1 MKKEKKPPYV
11 APEVYGMLMAEVQS
25 IICNSPQPGQIE
37 EIQYEDWLI

>member
-1 MKKEKKPPYV
+1 MKKEMKALYV

-37 EIQYEDWLI
+37 EIYYEDWQI